1 MIRVS
6 RGPAIEE
13 FARLI
18 DEEDVEALVDWV
30 NRYINGPWSEERM
43 KLLEATEEERA
54 ASIKGY
60 IKWRIE
66 SSATYRIRQ
75 DIKARKAKEAADEQ

>member
-1 MIRVS
+1 MS
-6 RGPAIEE
+6 RGPAIEA

-18 DEEDVEALVDWV
+18 DEEDVEAIVDWV
-30 NRYINGPWSEERM
+30 NGYINGPWSEERM
-43 KLLEATEEERA
+43 KLLEATEEDRA

-66 SSATYRIRQ
+66 SSVTYRIKQ
-75 DIKARKAKEAADEQ
+75 DIKARKAKEGV